1 MDRAMRTSEN
11 IMYNEVGKEGREVT
25 GHIKTFSLHSKS
37 KLKKKKKKKNGLKQ
51 KQNL

>member
-37 KLKKKKKKKNGLKQ
+37 KLKKKKKKNGLKQ